1 MVLHALDTTEELSAD
16 VAGRQ
21 RQRVAL
27 VRPLVDDQVVV
38 LREGPL
44 AEAAL
49 VALDSRSALPASGAH
64 RLEAFGRG
72 HGGAIHR
79 VDGEHGDDDRVESE
93 DQRKITNCPNISVID
108 SELEWYRSPLLVLNG
123 YGLHSPNK
131 RPERKLIVE

>member
-49 VALDSRSALPASGAH
+49 VALDGRATLPASGAH

-79 VDGEHGDDDRVESE
+79 VDGEHVGDDRVESE
-93 DQRKITNCPNISVID
+93 EQRQITSCQTNRVRVN
-108 SELEWYRSPLLVLNG
+108 ELG
-123 YGLHSPNK
+123 
-131 RPERKLIVE
+131 